1 MFFHESTDFKVNWH
15 MLSLFPYKYMAE
27 NFKNFINLNFMSNAM
42 HGNLV
47 SAGKAAKD
55 GNRIITEGREI
66 ITKPPQNMQAS
77 LKIRCRKNE
86 LKRINK

>member
-1 MFFHESTDFKVNWH
+1 MVEDRNSDMFFHESTDFEVNRH
-15 MLSLFPYKYMAE
+15 MLSLFPYKYMVE
-27 NFKNFINLNFMSNAM
+27 NFINLNFMSNAM

-47 SAGKAAKD
+47 SSGKASKD

-77 LKIRCRKNE
+77 LKI
-86 LKRINK
+86 